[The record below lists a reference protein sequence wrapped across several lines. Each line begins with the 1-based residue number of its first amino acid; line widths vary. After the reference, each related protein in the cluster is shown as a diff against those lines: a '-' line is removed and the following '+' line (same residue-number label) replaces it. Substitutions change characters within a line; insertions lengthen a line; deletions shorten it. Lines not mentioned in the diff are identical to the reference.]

1 MIHINLESKEQQT
14 LVKSQLETLSTP
26 DTEALESIEPNLN
39 ITAVIDGR
47 GWACPMPLLKTKV
60 ALRSMQVGES
70 VYVLAT
76 DPNSETDLAA
86 FCQQMGLKLALSTQ
100 TAPST
105 SSSLEKL
112 DTIFHLFITKTNGN

>member
-1 MIHINLESKEQQT
+1 MININLESNEQQT
-14 LVKSQLETLSTP
+14 LVKNQLETLSTS
-26 DTEALESIEPNLN
+26 DLEALESIQPTIN

-60 ALRSMQVGES
+60 ALRSMQIGES

-76 DPNSETDLAA
+76 DPNSENDLAA
-86 FCQQMGLKLALSTQ
+86 FCQQMGLKLVLSTQ
-100 TAPST
+100 TNRST
-105 SSSLEKL
+105 SNSLEKL